1 MTSRKIAL
9 AVTLVGTSLAVSVWT
24 LSLLGVGTFG
34 DDANIGAGAILLVGY
49 VVTLVGAVSL
59 TRIWLTSR
67 SHRRR

>member
-9 AVTLVGTSLAVSVWT
+9 AVTLVGTSLVASVWT
-24 LSLLGVGTFG
+24 LSLLEVGKFG
-34 DDANIGAGAILLVGY
+34 DDTNIGAGAILLVGY
-49 VVTLVGAVSL
+49 MATLGGALSL